1 MWEHSGKALM
11 WRYGTPIAAAVSSED
26 DTCLSEAGYWSGL
39 TKRTCLLRGHS
50 PLTVS
55 LERSKI
61 HFTWTPGYL
70 TSVLGRTITPLEAT
84 RGVRQMSVSDLLVQL
99 LDASGVSV
107 QKAIVVPNMFACL
120 VAQGIKW
127 LQHSRHWPLGA
138 LPFNGTDCLKDRS

>member
-26 DTCLSEAGYWSGL
+26 GTCLSEAGYWSGL

-84 RGVRQMSVSDLLVQL
+84 RGVRQMSVSGLLRL
-99 LDASGVSV
+99 TC
-107 QKAIVVPNMFACL
+107 AIARRERGFCTEGDRCAEDVCM
-120 VAQGIKW
+120 
-127 LQHSRHWPLGA
+127 SRSTGNKMATAFTTLATWRVT
-138 LPFNGTDCLKDRS
+138 F